1 MTLTVSMFSFVGC
14 DDV

>member
-1 MTLTVSMFSFVGC
+1 MSVTVNMFSFVGC